1 METMLRA
8 IETTATIDD
17 ERHLLLDVPLPENA
31 NGRVRVI
38 ILFADDSEISE
49 TEWLRAASTSPSY
62 AFLRDAKEDIYTLN
76 DGKPF
81 NAEG

>member
-8 IETTATIDD
+8 IEMTATIDD
-17 ERHLLLDVPLPENA
+17 ERRLLLDAPLPENA
-31 NGRVRVI
+31 SGRVRLI

-62 AFLRDAKEDIYTLN
+62 AFLRDPKEDIYTLN

>member
-1 METMLRA
+1 MDTLMRA

-17 ERHLLLDVPLPENA
+17 SRHLLLDAPLPEQA

-49 TEWLRAASTSPSY
+49 QEWLRAAMSSPSF
-62 AFLRDAKEDIYTLN
+62 AFLKESKEDIYTIN

-81 NAEG
+81 DAEK